1 MKWKALL
8 LSLFLTLGTGGLAGF
23 LTSGSMQK
31 YEEMYHPPLSPP
43 GWVFPVVWSILYVL
57 MAVAAYLVY
66 TAVPN
71 EEQKKEEKEPADK
84 RSVLKL
90 YLVQLAVNAVWPVLF
105 FNLNLYLT
113 AAVWILLLW
122 YLVFLTAE
130 NFYKI
135 RHIAG
140 KLLVPYFIWVTFA
153 VYLNLSIAV
162 YTYF

>member
-71 EEQKKEEKEPADK
+71 EETKRKKKKNRQTRGA
-84 RSVLKL
+84 
-90 YLVQLAVNAVWPVLF
+90 F
-105 FNLNLYLT
+105 
-113 AAVWILLLW
+113 
-122 YLVFLTAE
+122 
-130 NFYKI
+130 
-135 RHIAG
+135 
-140 KLLVPYFIWVTFA
+140 
-153 VYLNLSIAV
+153 
-162 YTYF
+162 